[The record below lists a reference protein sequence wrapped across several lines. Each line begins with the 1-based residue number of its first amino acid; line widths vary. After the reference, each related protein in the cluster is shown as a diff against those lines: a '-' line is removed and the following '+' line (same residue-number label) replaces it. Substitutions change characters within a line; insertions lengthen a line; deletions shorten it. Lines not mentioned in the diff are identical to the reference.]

1 MDLRDLRYF
10 ETMAEM
16 QHIGLAAQKLH
27 RSQPTLTSC
36 VRRLEDAYGGPL
48 FERHGRGI
56 RLTPAGRILQKWAQR
71 MRFDSEDAKR
81 EIGDIGLG
89 LTGHVRIGVVPTA
102 AEFLLPAATRKL
114 LVEAPSVTLKTVVG
128 LLDVLKAQLK
138 AGELDLIVASEM
150 SAEPGMTSRLMTQDS
165 IVVAAS
171 ADHPILKKKVTMA
184 DLTGHRW
191 VLQPPGATTRDW
203 LDHTFDSYLL
213 PRPMVQIESTMLI
226 MLPALIVETGLL
238 SFVSRY
244 HVNKNTQLKEVPLKE
259 TTMNRRLTVTY
270 RADSYLLPAAKR
282 LIELLVETSGG
293 TGPSKSRA
301 RRQTAQAPSSA
312 RRKSSAA

>member
-10 ETMAEM
+10 ETMAEL

-184 DLTGHRW
+184 DLTAYRW

-203 LDHTFDSYLL
+203 LDRTFDSYLL

-244 HVNKNTQLKEVPLKE
+244 HVNKSTQLKEVPLKE

-293 TGPSKSRA
+293 IGSPKSRA
-301 RRQTAQAPSSA
+301 RRQTAQASSSA